1 MLVSGMPTVLIE
13 VNRDLEGHTI
23 DLRKLPKIVFR
34 PLGQHRADG
43 LAWTDQTL
51 EVDCRMENR
60 DRLETIIHEAMHMAL
75 PWLPEKFILRA
86 ALYIAKVLWHME
98 YRADEGE
105 QDARYLSRKD

>member
-1 MLVSGMPTVLIE
+1 MPSVLIE

-23 DLRKLPKIVFR
+23 DLRKLPKVVFR
-34 PLGQHRADG
+34 PLGQHQADG

-60 DRLETIIHEAMHMAL
+60 ARLETIIHEAMHMSL

-86 ALYIAKVLWHME
+86 SRYIAKVVWFAG

-105 QDARYLSRKD
+105 QDGRFLPGKDQ